1 MTSIAVLGLGII
13 GGAWAKNLAEDGH
26 DVRPWNRTPKNFP
39 GERASVA
46 EAVADADLVIVVV
59 ADPPAV
65 QSVLEQAL
73 SSLKPGAVVMQSSTI
88 SPEWT
93 RKFAAQVQ
101 AAGGQYIDAPFTG
114 SKIAAEQRKTV
125 YYLGGEAA
133 VIDPIRP
140 IIERL
145 SQTILLI
152 GPIGAAS
159 SLKLAMN
166 LNLAAMAQAL
176 SESLTLARREGISDE
191 IFFEALSQNVGRSGL
206 SDLKQ
211 PKLIAHDYAPQF
223 SLKHMAKDLRL
234 ALETSGEHPLPQTK
248 NLSALY
254 GRALG
259 EGWGDDD
266 FISLVRL
273 LEE

>member
-26 DVRPWNRTPKNFP
+26 DIRPWNRTPKNFP
-39 GERASVA
+39 DESSSIV
-46 EAVADADLVIVVV
+46 EAVTDADFVIIVV

-73 SSLKPGAVVMQSSTI
+73 PNLKPGAVVLQSSTI
-88 SPEWT
+88 SAEWT
-93 RKFAAQVQ
+93 KKFAEQAQ
-101 AAGGQYIDAPFTG
+101 AAGGLYIDGPFTG

-125 YYLGGEAA
+125 YYLGGDLA
-133 VIDPIRP
+133 VIDQIRP

-145 SQTILLI
+145 SQTILHI

-166 LNLAAMAQAL
+166 LNLASMAQAL

-191 IFFEALSQNVGRSGL
+191 IFFEALSQNAGRSAL

-234 ALETSGEHPLPQTK
+234 ALETSGEHPLPQTR
-248 NLSALY
+248 NLNALY
-254 GRALG
+254 ERALG

-266 FISLVRL
+266 FIGLVRL